1 MASLEAVD
9 VEVAE
14 RIRTIHLVCEY
25 VSTHHG
31 QEVRQWLAHHPR
43 FVMHCTPVHC
53 PWMKQVEQWFSIL
66 QRKRLRIVD
75 FASKDRLRTKLE
87 QFIKEWNHHAHPFN
101 WSTKAG
107 AKIMAAAPALAA

>member
-14 RIRTIHLVCEY
+14 RIRTIHLVCDH
-25 VSTHHG
+25 VSTHHR

-53 PWMKQVEQWFSIL
+53 SWMKQVEQWFSIL

-75 FASKDRLRTKLE
+75 FASKDQLRTKLE